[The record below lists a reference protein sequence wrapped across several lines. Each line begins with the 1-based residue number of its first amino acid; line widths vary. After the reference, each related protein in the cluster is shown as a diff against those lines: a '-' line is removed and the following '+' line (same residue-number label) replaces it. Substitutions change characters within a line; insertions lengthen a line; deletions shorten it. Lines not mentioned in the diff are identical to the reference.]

1 MENDIDRLD
10 NIGKVAMRYYA
21 MEEFNPTWQD
31 FELWIESL
39 KEPMRSDF
47 RKKGLEGSKG
57 ILNFRRFYLEIR
69 DQGMEEYM
77 KANLSQEDYLFW
89 KEK

>member
-1 MENDIDRLD
+1 
-10 NIGKVAMRYYA
+10 
-21 MEEFNPTWQD
+21 MEEATAA
-31 FELWIESL
+31 
-39 KEPMRSDF
+39 RV
-47 RKKGLEGSKG
+47 LEHLEESKG
-57 ILNFRRFYLEIR
+57 VLNFRRFYLEMR

>member
-1 MENDIDRLD
+1 MERDLDRLE
-10 NIGKVAMRYYA
+10 NVGKVAMKYYA
-21 MEEFNPTWQD
+21 MDEFNPSRQD

-47 RKKGLEGSKG
+47 RKQGLEGSKVV
-57 ILNFRRFYLEIR
+57 LNFRRFYLEMR

-89 KEK
+89 KEE